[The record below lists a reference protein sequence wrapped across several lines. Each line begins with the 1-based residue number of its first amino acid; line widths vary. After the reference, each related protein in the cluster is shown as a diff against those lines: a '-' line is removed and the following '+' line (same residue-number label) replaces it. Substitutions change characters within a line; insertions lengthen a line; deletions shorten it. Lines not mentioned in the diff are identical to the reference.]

1 MTSHEMNDRHFSTNS
16 IWLLHYRKPDS
27 IPASRRFFSM
37 LGVSQNLTETP
48 LRHPFAQWVRMSPI
62 PDYDRFGSPEEGLPS
77 FADMALLVPE

>member
-1 MTSHEMNDRHFSTNS
+1 
-16 IWLLHYRKPDS
+16 
-27 IPASRRFFSM
+27 M
-37 LGVSQNLTETP
+37 LGVSQYLTETP